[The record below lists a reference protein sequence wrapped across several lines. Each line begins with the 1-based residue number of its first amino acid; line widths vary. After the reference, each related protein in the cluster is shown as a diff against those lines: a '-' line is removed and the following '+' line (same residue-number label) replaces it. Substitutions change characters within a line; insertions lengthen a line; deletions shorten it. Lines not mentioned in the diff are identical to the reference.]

1 MNVHIRSQLRQ
12 QMMQMFDVSKLR
24 NVICFDLGIDPD
36 DLVSEKSN
44 KNDLIAE
51 LIKHCERHNKLTN
64 LIEKCE
70 KECPHNSWP
79 QISAYEESENIELIP
94 PKLTKNP
101 EITFA
106 TIPSESTIE
115 QENRSSE
122 VLERTTFS
130 EPASNWEKIQG
141 LTEKVIQAE
150 KDSDHAAIAELYAE
164 LAELLKQEKRY
175 VRARDYAR
183 KSADYFLKIDK
194 KENAVQQRLFAAE
207 IWMNYTA
214 FADTMAD
221 RDLENAQ
228 KIASGID
235 NFTLRAQVFL
245 LQAQYSMLL
254 GTKHSTEKMWEQVE
268 TSLLK
273 IRPDHQIEVSTELA
287 IQKAMVARLEEEWA
301 TVKKLL
307 EDANSRDWPPQSK
320 PKHLELLWCLLF
332 FYAESGE
339 WKEVDRIYEI
349 AQKLLADQNEFQKAR
364 WLMHY
369 AASLA
374 RRGNANGAY
383 ETYLVALG
391 FFNSNKA
398 TALQKH
404 HFFQD
409 MLYSLIQHAGHEVF
423 SSAMKHD
430 LERLDLALNV
440 LHEDVGHLHLERA
453 RRDYFD
459 GNTDRAFSH
468 IEYALMHAWRKG
480 DWSGLSEAKKA
491 RASLYHAKQ
500 DYVSA
505 IFTAIGVVPGKVIEK
520 YSLHLNDLNDPDEIR
535 QIIDNLLQIW
545 PTRADLEDALVT
557 LAQCTDIVPF
567 NRLEQVIQYTL
578 NTLKEYIGVES
589 ATNTCRPA
597 IKVLRLLSP
606 RFDSTQTQVMI
617 RFSIEILNT
626 PLRWFIKSEFIQ
638 LLGTC
643 FDNGSNIQSDLYHQA
658 MDVTLTYYGTND
670 SLQTEVEVTL
680 LYIAMNAPSEVR
692 KRISAFFRERSEW
705 DYLAI
710 LKEPIPEEALEQHIK
725 NILYAI
731 TPHRQEGSIGYSGRR
746 ARSINNFNEYIT
758 SSIGNFLVEGLLNAI
773 RNQEGFL
780 TQKSDAILTLRWLP
794 ESILKEH
801 ANKISPF
808 LLEVA
813 NGKYVDTEVEDFL
826 NWFGDEENVRRNS
839 LYTLG
844 RLYTLVNDSL
854 KKQIHDS
861 ILTLSR
867 SNSATI
873 RMGAAMALRTLE
885 GSYKFSIELTFT
897 LIELLQDEDPQVR
910 HWAASAAGHRI
921 ADKKVLKSAS
931 EFIIRRLL
939 TAATEEV
946 KVHARAGIAYGLRI
960 LEESGD
966 LEKSLKDQ
974 VQQAR
979 GRLLNDVNYQVV
991 RLASGPK

>member
-1 MNVHIRSQLRQ
+1 MDVHLRSQLKGLITQ
-12 QMMQMFDVSKLR
+12 AFTE
-24 NVICFDLGIDPD
+24 
-36 DLVSEKSN
+36 SEL
-44 KNDLIAE
+44 KNDLYFELGIEPQNLASGE
-51 LIKHCERHNKLTN
+51 SNKIDLAVALIQYCERYNILKNLIKKCK
-64 LIEKCE
+64 EKR
-70 KECPHNSWP
+70 PDLDWP
-79 QISAYEESENIELIP
+79 QIRAYEDETIELTP
-94 PKLTKNP
+94 QKLITNP
-101 EITFA
+101 EITFSS
-106 TIPSESTIE
+106 IPSALGEE
-115 QENRSSE
+115 QGDHLSQG
-122 VLERTTFS
+122 LEKISFS
-130 EPASNWEKIQG
+130 EFATNWEKIQN
-141 LTEKVIQAE
+141 LTEKAIQAE
-150 KDSDHAAIAELYAE
+150 KDDDHKVAAELYAE

-183 KSADYFLKIDK
+183 KSADYFLKINQ
-194 KENAVQQRLFAAE
+194 KENAIQQRLFAAE

-245 LQAQYSMLL
+245 LQAQYSMVR
-254 GTKHSTEKMWEQVE
+254 GTKRSTEKMWEQVE
-268 TSLLK
+268 SLLSR
-273 IRPDHQIEVSTELA
+273 IRPDRQIEVSTELV
-287 IQKAMVARLEEEWA
+287 IQKAMVARFEEEWDA
-301 TVKKLL
+301 VKKLL
-307 EDANSRDWPPQSK
+307 EDANSRDWPPKSM
-320 PKHLELLWCLLF
+320 PKRLELLWCLLF

-339 WKEVDRIYEI
+339 WKEVDRIYAV
-349 AQKLLADQNEFQKAR
+349 AQELLSEQGESQKAR

-398 TALQKH
+398 NPLQKH

-409 MLYSLIQHAGHEVF
+409 MLYSLTQHAGHEVF

-459 GNTDRAFSH
+459 GNADLAFSH
-468 IEYALMHAWRKG
+468 AQYALMYAWRKG

-491 RASLYHAKQ
+491 LASLYHVEQ

-505 IFTAIGVVPGKVIEK
+505 IFTAIGVAPSKVIEK

-557 LAQCTDIVPF
+557 LTQCTDIVPF
-567 NRLEQVIQYTL
+567 SRLEQVIQYTL

-589 ATNTCRPA
+589 ATATCRPA
-597 IKVLRLLSP
+597 IRVLRLLAP
-606 RFDSTQTQVMI
+606 RFTSAQTQVMI
-617 RFSIEILNT
+617 RFSIEVLNT

-638 LLGTC
+638 LLGIC
-643 FDNGSNIQSDLYHQA
+643 FDNGSNIQSDLYDQA
-658 MDVTLTYYGTND
+658 MKSALDCYDMND
-670 SLQTEVEVTL
+670 SLQTEVELTL
-680 LYIAMNAPSEVR
+680 LYIAIKAPYEER

-725 NILYAI
+725 NILYAL

-758 SSIGNFLVEGLLNAI
+758 PSIGNFLVEGLLNAI
-773 RNQEGFL
+773 RNQEGVL

-801 ANKISPF
+801 ANKIGPF

-813 NGKYVDTEVEDFL
+813 NGKNVDTEVKDFL
-826 NWFGDEENVRRNS
+826 NWFDDEENVRRNS

-867 SNSATI
+867 SSSATI
-873 RMGAAMALRTLE
+873 RMGAAMALRTIE
-885 GSYKFSIELTFT
+885 GPYRFSPELTFT
-897 LIELLQDEDPQVR
+897 LIELLQDEDPKVR
-910 HWAASAAGHRI
+910 HWAASASGHRI
-921 ADKKVLKSAS
+921 ADKKVPEKAS
-931 EFIIRRLL
+931 KFIIRRLL

-946 KVHARAGIAYGLRI
+946 NAHARAGIAYGLRI

-966 LEKSLKDQ
+966 LEKPLKDK

-979 GRLLNDVNYQVV
+979 DSLLNDVNYQVV